1 MINIQKFKAIIHE
14 REQTDDEWA
23 EGVQK
28 CQEELVSVL
37 CEDFDSTLQYLRS
50 ECTAD
55 EFSWISEVFD
65 EIAIRTQS
73 REFIAVL
80 RILAE
85 KYPEETEEYN
95 IIPFIDSAECQLDQ
109 IDTSEVQ

>member
-1 MINIQKFKAIIHE
+1 MNRERFKAVIHE
-14 REQTDDEWA
+14 REQTDDEWT

-28 CQEELVSVL
+28 CQEELISVL
-37 CEDFDSTLQYLRS
+37 CEDIDGTLQYLRS

-65 EIAIRTQS
+65 EIAIRTKS

-80 RILAE
+80 RVLVE

-109 IDTSEVQ
+109 MDMSDIQ